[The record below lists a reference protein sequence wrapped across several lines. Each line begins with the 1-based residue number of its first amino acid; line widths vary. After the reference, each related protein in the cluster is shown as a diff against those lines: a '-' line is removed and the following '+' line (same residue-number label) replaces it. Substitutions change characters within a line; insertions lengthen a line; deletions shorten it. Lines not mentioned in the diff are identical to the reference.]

1 MSSINN
7 ISSSYLQSIFNS
19 TLQNAGVT
27 SNSNG
32 TSNSTSSITSPSL
45 SSLSDNSNLSPFAQ
59 LMSTLQQLQ
68 QSDPSKYQQ
77 VTEQIA
83 TNLLGAA
90 QTAQAQGN
98 TAAANQLNQLSQDFT
113 NASQS
118 GQLPNVADLA
128 KAAGGH
134 HHHHH
139 FHGGAASSSSDSS
152 TDSSSSSTSTSSTSS
167 TDSLL
172 SQLFSATQ
180 SNTAQSDA
188 LNPMNIIWNTLSQA
202 GITPSNS

>member
-7 ISSSYLQSIFNS
+7 VSSYLQSIVTS

-27 SNSNG
+27 PNS
-32 TSNSTSSITSPSL
+32 SSTTSITSPAL
-45 SSLSDNSNLSPFAQ
+45 TFLSDNSNMSPFAQ

-83 TNLLGAA
+83 TNLQSAA
-90 QTAQAQGN
+90 QTAQSQGN
-98 TAAANQLNQLSQDFT
+98 TAAANQLNQLAQDFT

-118 GQLPNVADLA
+118 GQLPSLSDLV
-128 KAAGGH
+128 KAGGH

-139 FHGGAASSSSDSS
+139 FHGSSERASSGS
-152 TDSSSSSTSTSSTSS
+152 TTGTSSSSSSTSSTSS

-172 SQLFSATQ
+172 SQLFSATP
-180 SNTAQSDA
+180 SNTAQSNA
-188 LNPMNIIWNTLSQA
+188 LNPMNIIFNTLSQA
-202 GITPSNS
+202 GITTSNS